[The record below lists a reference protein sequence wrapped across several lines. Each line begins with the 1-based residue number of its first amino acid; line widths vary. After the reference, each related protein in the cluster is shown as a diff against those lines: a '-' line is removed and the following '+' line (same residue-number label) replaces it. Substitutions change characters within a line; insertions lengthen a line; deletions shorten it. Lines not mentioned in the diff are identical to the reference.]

1 MVSILVLDTHSYCI
15 NHIPSNQQ
23 SLFSIFWA
31 RHRIFRSPGRKS
43 TALQRA
49 SFPPAQLTTTSTFFT
64 PTGTLA
70 ITSTSRRWL
79 KRRLLPFCKIS
90 TGYTQGTHTDRE
102 QPSFEAKS
110 EALFSNCDCIDVY
123 KLSFMPTGTLAIT
136 STLRRW
142 LKRRLLPFC
151 KISTGYTQGTHTDR
165 EQPSFEAKSEALFS
179 NCDCIDVYKL
189 SFMPTGILAI
199 TSASRRWLKRRLL
212 PSCEKINRSHKHTHT
227 DREQHP
233 RHRHRRFIIQR
244 GHEHTRTANWSESGF
259 GSLRGAPSTHT
270 RGNKRGVL
278 LRSKTV

>member
-123 KLSFMPTGTLAIT
+123 KLSFMPTG
-136 STLRRW
+136 
-142 LKRRLLPFC
+142 
-151 KISTGYTQGTHTDR
+151 
-165 EQPSFEAKSEALFS
+165 
-179 NCDCIDVYKL
+179 
-189 SFMPTGILAI
+189 ILAI

-244 GHEHTRTANWSESGF
+244 GHEHTRTAN
-259 GSLRGAPSTHT
+259 
-270 RGNKRGVL
+270 
-278 LRSKTV
+278 